1 MGSASSLG
9 SESRA
14 STFLSDEDEEILGED
29 ILTPM
34 KGPGKVCKNELL
46 HYAHLLFSVLVIFR

>member
-14 STFLSDEDEEILGED
+14 STFLSDEEEEILGED

-34 KGPGKVCKNELL
+34 KGPGKVYNFTSRHILSKNGTWK
-46 HYAHLLFSVLVIFR
+46 FKF

>member
-14 STFLSDEDEEILGED
+14 STFLSDEEEEILGED

-34 KGPGKVCKNELL
+34 KGPGKVYNFISGHYILKKNK
-46 HYAHLLFSVLVIFR
+46 I

>member
-14 STFLSDEDEEILGED
+14 STFLSEEEEEILGED

-34 KGPGKVCKNELL
+34 KGPGKVYNFTSRHILSKNGTWK
-46 HYAHLLFSVLVIFR
+46 FKF